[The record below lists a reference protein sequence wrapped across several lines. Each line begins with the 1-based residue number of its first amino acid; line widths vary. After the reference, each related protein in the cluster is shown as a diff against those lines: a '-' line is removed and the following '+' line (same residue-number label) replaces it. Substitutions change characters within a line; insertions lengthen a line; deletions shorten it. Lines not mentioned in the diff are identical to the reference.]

1 MMKNGLLALDAGSV
15 GIILVV
21 VAVLIVIMLLLMLMT
36 RVKTCPPD
44 KVLVVYGKN
53 RKNND
58 GTYRSSKCV
67 HALSVCTA
75 ESRLSCLLCR
85 NILISTSR
93 RCLSAWI

>member
-21 VAVLIVIMLLLMLMT
+21 VAVLIVVMLLLMLMT

-58 GTYRSSKCV
+58 GT
-67 HALSVCTA
+67 
-75 ESRLSCLLCR
+75 
-85 NILISTSR
+85 
-93 RCLSAWI
+93 